1 MSHHWFLDDAPPRR
15 EADIRQVRVLN
26 AFRYNVRGVLRMHSA
41 MGRTYAVVFTYRAAL
56 HPALTA
62 EESQDDEGEETVFK

>member
-1 MSHHWFLDDAPPRR
+1 
-15 EADIRQVRVLN
+15 
-26 AFRYNVRGVLRMHSA
+26 MHSA